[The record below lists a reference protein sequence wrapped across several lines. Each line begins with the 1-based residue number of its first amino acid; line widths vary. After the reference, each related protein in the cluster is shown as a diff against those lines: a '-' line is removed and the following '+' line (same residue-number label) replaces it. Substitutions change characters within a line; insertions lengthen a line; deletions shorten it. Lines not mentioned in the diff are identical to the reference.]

1 MAQSREKPLNQ
12 RPAYKKLKSLLAK
25 PDPSLLSHHSVGKCV
40 EELCPQ
46 DAKRY
51 GSGGLKE
58 LAEKLLKSQS
68 IPGTPQPQSFAN
80 LLWAKRNFYNTYRRD
95 EVEQLSKQ
103 AKEGGFELT
112 WSHINVLLPLE
123 EADRED
129 FQKRCI
135 TARWSGKELHRRI
148 KETKGKRGHG
158 GVRLRRPETE
168 EDNLRQLIAES
179 ETWQRRFQEIWF
191 ADGNSR
197 ISLELKRTN
206 PKVLGELREQAVTIL
221 GEMQAGIKTCLPSQK
236 RQATK
241 SKKKAGGHVKKSR

>member
-1 MAQSREKPLNQ
+1 VARSSERPLNQ
-12 RPAYKKLKSLLAK
+12 RPAYKKLQSLLAK
-25 PDPSLLSHHSVGKCV
+25 PGPKTLLWHHSVGKCV

-112 WSHINVLLPLE
+112 WSHVVFLLTLDEP
-123 EADRED
+123 DCED
-129 FQKRCI
+129 FQRRCI
-135 TARWSGKELHRRI
+135 EAGWSSDELHRRI
-148 KETKGKRGHG
+148 KEYRGVKGRG
-158 GVRLRRPETE
+158 GVRFRRPDKE

-179 ETWQRRFQEIWF
+179 EMWQRRFRDVWF
-191 ADGNSR
+191 PADGTG
-197 ISLELKRTN
+197 ICLDVKKAK
-206 PKVLGELREQAVTIL
+206 PKELRKLREKAATIL
-221 GEMQAGIKTCLPSQK
+221 GEMQSDIKKCLANQK
-236 RQATK
+236 RQASK
-241 SKKKAGGHVKKSR
+241 SK